1 MFLQRNFKF
10 RRFTTLGI
18 VLLLLHTTSGMSRI
32 TYAAED
38 EQQSLENID
47 EIVSETV
54 EQESSETIEEIVVYG
69 EKPLHALRREV
80 YRVEESFFDL
90 YSSLNQDD
98 DFDVRCYYEVPS
110 FTHIR
115 RHVCRAKFVV
125 DATSAEAGRLL
136 GKAVGPAVPADV
148 VIEGKKEKFR
158 EVIEALVA
166 EHPELLQAL
175 GEYTNARQIL
185 ESEKERRLDK

>member
-10 RRFTTLGI
+10 RRFTTLGF
-18 VLLLLHTTSGMSRI
+18 VLLLLHATIGMSRI
-32 TYAAED
+32 TYAEED

-69 EKPLHALRREV
+69 DKPLHALRREV

-125 DATSAEAGRLL
+125 DATSAEAARFL
-136 GKAVGPAVPADV
+136 GKAVGPAVPAEV
-148 VIEGKKEKFR
+148 AIEAKKERFR

-185 ESEKERRLDK
+185 ESEKERRLEK

>member
-1 MFLQRNFKF
+1 MFLQRKLKF
-10 RRFTTLGI
+10 RRFTTLGF
-18 VLLLLHTTSGMSRI
+18 VLLLLYATIGMSRI
-32 TYAAED
+32 TYADED
-38 EQQSLENID
+38 EQQSLANMD

-54 EQESSETIEEIVVYG
+54 EQESPETIEEIVVYG
-69 EKPLHALRREV
+69 DKPLHALRREV
-80 YRVEESFFDL
+80 YRVEESFFEL

-136 GKAVGPAVPADV
+136 GKAVGPAMPAEV
-148 VIEGKKEKFR
+148 AIEAKKERFR
-158 EVIEALVA
+158 EVIETLVA

-175 GEYTNARQIL
+175 GEYTNARQVL
-185 ESEKERRLDK
+185 ESEKERRLEK

>member
-10 RRFTTLGI
+10 RRSTTLGI
-18 VLLLLHTTSGMSRI
+18 VLLLLHATIGMSRI
-32 TYAAED
+32 TYAEED
-38 EQQSLENID
+38 EQQPLENID
-47 EIVSETV
+47 KIVSETV
-54 EQESSETIEEIVVYG
+54 ERESSETIEEIVVYG
-69 EKPLHALRREV
+69 DKPLPALRRDV
-80 YRVEESFFDL
+80 YRVEENFFDL

-125 DATSAEAGRLL
+125 DATSAEAARFL
-136 GKAVGPAVPADV
+136 GKAVGPAVPAELA
-148 VIEGKKEKFR
+148 IEGKKERFR

-175 GEYTNARQIL
+175 SKYTNARQIL
-185 ESEKERRLDK
+185 ESEKEQRNPK

>member
-1 MFLQRNFKF
+1 MFLQRNIKF

-18 VLLLLHTTSGMSRI
+18 VLLLLHTTIGMSRI
-32 TYAAED
+32 TYAEED

-69 EKPLHALRREV
+69 DKPLHALRREV

-98 DFDVRCYYEVPS
+98 DFDVRCD
-110 FTHIR
+110 T
-115 RHVCRAKFVV
+115 
-125 DATSAEAGRLL
+125 
-136 GKAVGPAVPADV
+136 
-148 VIEGKKEKFR
+148 
-158 EVIEALVA
+158 
-166 EHPELLQAL
+166 
-175 GEYTNARQIL
+175 
-185 ESEKERRLDK
+185 

>member
-1 MFLQRNFKF
+1 MFLQRKLKF
-10 RRFTTLGI
+10 RRFTTLGF
-18 VLLLLHTTSGMSRI
+18 VLLLLYATIGMSRI
-32 TYAAED
+32 TYADED
-38 EQQSLENID
+38 DQQSLANMD

-54 EQESSETIEEIVVYG
+54 EQESPETIEEIVVYG
-69 EKPLHALRREV
+69 DKPLHALRREV
-80 YRVEESFFDL
+80 YRVEESFFEL

-136 GKAVGPAVPADV
+136 GKAVGPAMPAEV
-148 VIEGKKEKFR
+148 AIEAKKERFR
-158 EVIEALVA
+158 EVIETLVA

-175 GEYTNARQIL
+175 GEYTNARQVL
-185 ESEKERRLDK
+185 ESEKERRLEK

>member
-1 MFLQRNFKF
+1 MFLQRKLKF
-10 RRFTTLGI
+10 RRFTTLGF
-18 VLLLLHTTSGMSRI
+18 VLLLLYATIGMSRI
-32 TYAAED
+32 TYADED
-38 EQQSLENID
+38 EQQSLANMD

-54 EQESSETIEEIVVYG
+54 EQESPETIEEIVVYG
-69 EKPLHALRREV
+69 DKPLHALRREV
-80 YRVEESFFDL
+80 YRVEESFFEL

-136 GKAVGPAVPADV
+136 GKAVGPAVPAEV
-148 VIEGKKEKFR
+148 AIEAKKERFR
-158 EVIEALVA
+158 EVIETLVA

-175 GEYTNARQIL
+175 GEYTNARQVL
-185 ESEKERRLDK
+185 ESEKERRLEK

>member
-136 GKAVGPAVPADV
+136 GKAVGPALPADV

-185 ESEKERRLDK
+185 KSEKERRLEK